1 MEIIEEPALERRVNH
16 IFEGPFEL
24 PIVNEAISFLN
35 NNSESVNLFINTPG
49 GYTSYIHP
57 LSRAIQEYGDIILFP
72 IEECSSAGFF
82 LLLKTTAPICLM
94 DKTIRCLI
102 HFPRIETL
110 LDVNKNHIYNKID
123 FENNQKQTGF
133 KDCLK
138 DLPIP
143 IKQMK
148 KLMKGEDVILY
159 YDDLLEIFKDRIIH
173 E

>member
-1 MEIIEEPALERRVNH
+1 
-16 IFEGPFEL
+16 
-24 PIVNEAISFLN
+24 
-35 NNSESVNLFINTPG
+35 
-49 GYTSYIHP
+49 
-57 LSRAIQEYGDIILFP
+57 
-72 IEECSSAGFF
+72 
-82 LLLKTTAPICLM
+82 M

-138 DLPIP
+138 NLPLP